1 MSTPQITYLGTASA
15 HGHAVGSGLVECR
28 GDAVDSQYNPHG
40 YDTYRRIVLDENDTS
55 NRPRNSHWM
64 AHVDAVARLTG
75 RADAGVD
82 GGETLYLARDLEQ
95 ISAETLDVLRYPL
108 MGRKLVPF
116 VQELTP
122 GADTWAYDVY
132 NIEGRADWISN
143 WATII
148 GGQAAQK
155 QRIKIDTRYFGSHY
169 QYTVQD
175 LERAAMARGKL
186 GSNRS
191 LDAEVARSCRLAHE
205 QFLDRLIA
213 DGDAESA
220 RNLPGLA
227 NLLDTGFGFTIA
239 DFNPATMG
247 GATPKPYLRPQ
258 HKITVSGVPTADGP
272 KTVRALTQ
280 LCMTP
285 QMNTKGTFTANRLVM
300 PLSWK
305 EVLTQP
311 YSNSILDGKTIES
324 VFLQNQPAD
333 GVKSIDYW
341 YALDTKS
348 ADGGPRALAFMAS
361 PRTFKFVLGYDFKE
375 LPVQI
380 HGGAYTIPTYGF
392 VAGLVSQY
400 PLAMAIMDLDNEDNA

>member
-1 MSTPQITYLGTASA
+1 MNIPQITNFGSATAN
-15 HGHAVGSGLVECR
+15 GHQVAPGLVECR
-28 GDAVDSQYNPHG
+28 ADAVSEYNPHG
-40 YDTYRRIVLDENDTS
+40 VDLYRRIVRDENDTA
-55 NRPRNSHWM
+55 NRARNAHWM
-64 AHVDAVARLTG
+64 AHADAVSRLLG
-75 RADAGVD
+75 LEDRADAD
-82 GGETLYLARDLEQ
+82 GDTLYLARDLEQ

-108 MGRKLVPF
+108 MARQLVPF
-116 VQELTP
+116 INEVTP

-132 NIEGRADWISN
+132 DIAGRADWISN

-148 GGQAAQK
+148 GGQDARK
-155 QRIKIDTRYFGSHY
+155 KRIKVDTRYFGSSY

-186 GSNRS
+186 GSNRA

-205 QFLDRLIA
+205 QFLDKLVA
-213 DGDAESA
+213 DGDSD
-220 RNLPGLA
+220 RSMPGLA
-227 NLLDTGFGFTIA
+227 NLLDTGFGFTIQ
-239 DFNPATMG
+239 DFAPASMG
-247 GATPKPYLRPQ
+247 GVTPRPYLKPA

-285 QMNTKGTFTANRLVM
+285 QMNTKGTFNANRLVM

-305 EVLTQP
+305 EVLSQP
-311 YSNSILDGKTIES
+311 YSNSILDGKSIEN
-324 VFLQNQPAD
+324 VFLQNQPPN

-348 ADGGPRALAFMAS
+348 ALSGPRALAYMAS

-380 HGGAYTIPTYGF
+380 VGGAYTIPTYGF

-400 PLAMAIMDLDNEDNA
+400 PLAMAMMDLDNEDNA

>member
-1 MSTPQITYLGTASA
+1 MSTPQITNFGRVGAA
-15 HGHAVGSGLVECR
+15 GHVVGAGMIECR
-28 GDAVDSQYNPHG
+28 ADAVTAYNPHG
-40 YDTYRRIVLDENDTS
+40 IDNFRRIVQDEGDES
-55 NRPRNSHWM
+55 NRARNAHWR
-64 AHVDAVARLTG
+64 AHADAVSRLLG
-75 RADAGVD
+75 VEDRADAD
-82 GGETLYLARDLEQ
+82 GDTLYLARDLEQ

-122 GADTWAYDVY
+122 GADAWAYDVY
-132 NIEGRADWISN
+132 DIAGRANWISN

-148 GGQAAQK
+148 GGQDARK
-155 QRIKIDTRYFGSHY
+155 KRISIPTRYFGSSY

-175 LERAAMARGKL
+175 LERAAMAKGKL

-213 DGDAESA
+213 DGDSEPS
-220 RNLPGLA
+220 RSLPGLA
-227 NLLDTGFGFTIA
+227 NLLDTGFGYTVE
-239 DFNPATMG
+239 DFDPATMG
-247 GATPKPYLRPQ
+247 GATPKPYLRPA
-258 HKITVSGVPTADGP
+258 HKITASGVPTADGP

-300 PLSWK
+300 PLAWK
-305 EVLTQP
+305 EVMAQP

-348 ADGGPRALAFMAS
+348 ALGGPRALAYMAS
-361 PRTFKFVLGYDFKE
+361 PRTFKFVLAYDFKE

-380 HGGAYTIPTYGF
+380 LGGAYTIPTYGF

-400 PLAMAIMDLDNEDNA
+400 PLAMAMMDLDDETNA